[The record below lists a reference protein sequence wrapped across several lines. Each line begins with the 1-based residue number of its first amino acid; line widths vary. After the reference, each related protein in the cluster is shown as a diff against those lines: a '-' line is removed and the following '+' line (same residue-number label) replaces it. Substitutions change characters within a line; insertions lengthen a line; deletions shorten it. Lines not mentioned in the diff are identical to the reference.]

1 MPDYALFC
9 FALDA
14 TGVKFSC
21 FPPAPPFAEG
31 TMLDADFWFDQAT
44 MFRQQADAVRDPDAR
59 EEFREL
65 AKVCDT
71 VACKLEEHAPGG

>member
-1 MPDYALFC
+1 
-9 FALDA
+9 
-14 TGVKFSC
+14 
-21 FPPAPPFAEG
+21 
-31 TMLDADFWFDQAT
+31 MLDADFWFDQAT
-44 MFRQQADAVRDPDAR
+44 MFRQQANAVRDPEAR